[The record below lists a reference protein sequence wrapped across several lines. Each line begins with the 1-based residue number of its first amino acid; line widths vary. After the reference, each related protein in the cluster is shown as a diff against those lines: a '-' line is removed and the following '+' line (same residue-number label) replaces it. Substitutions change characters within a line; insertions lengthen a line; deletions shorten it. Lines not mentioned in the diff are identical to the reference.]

1 VPFNVA
7 RLTIHND
14 KLPEDVLLEIFDAYQ
29 QLYKIQPDYETLWNS
44 RDGWFKLTHV
54 CLRWRRV
61 VFLASSRLH
70 LHLLFTPH
78 RSSRVTMLRCLP
90 RFPIFIDYR
99 AASWEKKE
107 QDLALA
113 AIRHRGRVRGIALR
127 SPFPVTLLCALSHP
141 FPELESL
148 EICSTQNEML
158 LPSTI
163 LSGSAPCLRQ
173 LTLRDIAPRCI
184 SPLLSSATALVE
196 LVLTLRVA
204 YRGPPEASLITNL
217 QRMSCLRR
225 LELKLNFSYLFM
237 AIIPFSPPPPA
248 SAGDVPL
255 SSLTDLIFMG
265 PSPYL
270 QMLVAGLA
278 APSLQHLD
286 ADVCDTGRPLI
297 SPIPHLCKFICD
309 TECQFIAVRLGLDFL
324 QGKLKF
330 SAETRS
336 KSNLFRITIPDPYSE
351 SLEEMGNILSGPLS
365 TVKEFVFDVPPSP
378 STTQRPIRWHAF
390 FNHIQQAKFV
400 QVPSQVALDVA
411 HSFQL
416 DGQGPVL
423 DLLPA
428 LEQVKVHLTYL
439 PPIGTTRHDQNASIC
454 RAFEPLIA
462 ARKQVG
468 RPIILSW
475 A

>member
-1 VPFNVA
+1 MK
-7 RLTIHND
+7 ID
-14 KLPEDVLLEIFDAYQ
+14 ILPEDVLLEIFDAYRH
-29 QLYKIQPDYETLWNS
+29 LYKIQPDYEALWNS

-78 RSSRVTMLRCLP
+78 RSSRATVLRCLP
-90 RFPIFIDYR
+90 RFPFLVDYR
-99 AASWEKKE
+99 TASWTKKE
-107 QDLALA
+107 QNLALA

-127 SPFPVTLLCALSHP
+127 NPFPVTLLCALTHP

-148 EICSTQNEML
+148 EICSTQHEVL
-158 LPSTI
+158 LPSMI
-163 LSGSAPCLRQ
+163 LLGSAPSLRQ
-173 LTLRDIAPRCI
+173 FTLWDIAPRCI
-184 SPLLSSATALVE
+184 SPLLSSATGLVE
-196 LVLTLRVA
+196 LALTLRVA
-204 YRGPPEASLITNL
+204 YRGPPEASLIMNL

-237 AIIPFSPPPPA
+237 TITPITPPPPA
-248 SAGDVPL
+248 STGDVPL
-255 SSLTDLIFMG
+255 SNLTDIIFMG
-265 PSPYL
+265 PSSYL

-286 ADVCDTGRPLI
+286 AEVCDTGSPPI
-297 SPIPHLCKFICD
+297 PPIPHLCKFICD
-309 TECQFIAVRLGLDFL
+309 TQCQFLVVRLGLDL
-324 QGKLKF
+324 LRGKLKF

-336 KSNLFRITIPDPYSE
+336 KSDLFRITIPDPVSE
-351 SLEEMGNILSGPLS
+351 SLEEVGNILSGPLS
-365 TVKEFVFDVPPSP
+365 TVEEFFFDVPPSP
-378 STTQRPIRWHAF
+378 STTPRPIRWRGF

-400 QVPSQVALDVA
+400 QVPSQAVLDVA

-416 DGQGPVL
+416 DGRGPVL

-439 PPIGTTRHDQNASIC
+439 PPTGTNRHDQNVSIC
-454 RAFEPLIA
+454 HAFEPLIA

-468 RPIILSW
+468 CPIILSW